1 MPLSSAAPRSSNE
14 KQEDLSDLDIFGA
27 EALLADIQDPSP
39 IPAPTA
45 EPRLKRTSK
54 KYGSE
59 LANAS
64 DEQLPTAVRA
74 LEVQIAPKA
83 STPNALVVCGMDSRE
98 SSPYLTEAV
107 KAGAALM
114 GVAYEGHGLLTT
126 PQLHY
131 IVRCKNDPSFG
142 DAREIGYYARIS
154 DAFKKFCKLSVAY
167 RIHILIP
174 TGEKLR
180 ISKYCVHPVQAHRI
194 FASMSGFL
202 QKFTNM

>member
-1 MPLSSAAPRSSNE
+1 
-14 KQEDLSDLDIFGA
+14 
-27 EALLADIQDPSP
+27 
-39 IPAPTA
+39 
-45 EPRLKRTSK
+45 
-54 KYGSE
+54 
-59 LANAS
+59 
-64 DEQLPTAVRA
+64 
-74 LEVQIAPKA
+74 
-83 STPNALVVCGMDSRE
+83 MDSRE

-154 DAFKKFCKLSVAY
+154 DAFKKFCKLSSFGSFVAAY
-167 RIHILIP
+167 RIHTLIP

-180 ISKYCVHPVQAHRI
+180 TQNIVYTQYKHNVY
-194 FASMSGFL
+194 
-202 QKFTNM
+202 